1 GASDAGLIPM
11 FYPDYKSVEAI
22 EQIDRYRQFW
32 DHEPATHKG
41 LTVVE
46 ITDAMAAGT
55 IKGLYIM
62 GENPAMSDPDQGHTR
77 AALAR
82 LEHLVVQDLFLT
94 ETAAFADVILP
105 ASAFPEKDGTF
116 TNTDRRVQRG
126 RQVMSPPGEARQDW
140 IIIQELARRLGLDW
154 DYREVREIFDEM
166 RQVMPSLTG
175 ITWDRLAAEGAVT
188 YPCADEHS
196 AGAEVIFGD
205 GFPTAD
211 GRAKFVPATIIPPDE
226 EPDADFP
233 LVLSTGRVLEHWH
246 TGAMTRRAGA
256 LDALEP
262 EAFVEIN
269 PDDLSRLGLVA
280 GDQVRVSTR
289 RGSIELMA
297 RADHHVPLGLVFIP
311 FCFVEAPANILT
323 NPALDPFGKIP
334 ELKFAAARV
343 EPCPAAAA
351 E

>member
-1 GASDAGLIPM
+1 
-11 FYPDYKSVEAI
+11 
-22 EQIDRYRQFW
+22 
-32 DHEPATHKG
+32 
-41 LTVVE
+41 
-46 ITDAMAAGT
+46 
-55 IKGLYIM
+55 
-62 GENPAMSDPDQGHTR
+62 
-77 AALAR
+77 
-82 LEHLVVQDLFLT
+82 
-94 ETAAFADVILP
+94 
-105 ASAFPEKDGTF
+105 
-116 TNTDRRVQRG
+116 
-126 RQVMSPPGEARQDW
+126 
-140 IIIQELARRLGLDW
+140 
-154 DYREVREIFDEM
+154 M

-246 TGAMTRRAGA
+246 TGAMTRRASA

-343 EPCPAAAA
+343 EPCRAAAA